1 MGNSASQMIAS
12 AFTFGTSAL
21 VFASLP
27 FLFILLKG
35 IFKANSGHNTH
46 SSSILSVFAM
56 AFSVHFISC
65 LGFMLAIKTL
75 DAFYAIYEPNYLQ
88 GKIFSIFWARSEDE
102 VFSLAGARGEFED
115 KGLYLQL
122 RLVQAVC
129 DWIFL
134 LIVWVVFIVA
144 CAYGLREAK
153 KDTMQSNVM
162 QIFVWLLVSNVIAA
176 FIFYLWAKIASLAM
190 FIPNGDIIT
199 QIIQSYK
206 NLMNF

>member
-1 MGNSASQMIAS
+1 M
-12 AFTFGTSAL
+12 
-21 VFASLP
+21 
-27 FLFILLKG
+27 
-35 IFKANSGHNTH
+35 
-46 SSSILSVFAM
+46 
-56 AFSVHFISC
+56 
-65 LGFMLAIKTL
+65 
-75 DAFYAIYEPNYLQ
+75 
-88 GKIFSIFWARSEDE
+88 
-102 VFSLAGARGEFED
+102 
-115 KGLYLQL
+115 

>member
-88 GKIFSIFWARSEDE
+88 GKIFSIFCHQFHIS
-102 VFSLAGARGEFED
+102 VSLFHF
-115 KGLYLQL
+115 L
-122 RLVQAVC
+122 
-129 DWIFL
+129 FL
-134 LIVWVVFIVA
+134 LRD
-144 CAYGLREAK
+144 LHH
-153 KDTMQSNVM
+153 
-162 QIFVWLLVSNVIAA
+162 
-176 FIFYLWAKIASLAM
+176 SL
-190 FIPNGDIIT
+190 N
-199 QIIQSYK
+199 
-206 NLMNF
+206 